1 MRFRSTLILAVV
13 GSTALLAA
21 ACGEDSDV
29 SPLQPAAP
37 RAAAPAPTVVRGPAI
52 SPGLPLAPATPQ
64 PALAVPT
71 STPTPVPEAV
81 YPITVADSNG
91 RKITFDNAPERIVA
105 FDSAVVEILFAI
117 GEWDRIVATHSFAAF
132 PPEVANIPRV
142 GGAFDMDVEAVVAL
156 EPDLVYV
163 FFPSFIDALEAAGL
177 KVLYI
182 ETLSSDFTRIAE
194 TIHLWGGIVGKP
206 AVAAEVAADFT
217 ARIEKVGQVM
227 ESVTVGPSILN
238 VLPGFWT
245 MGNDTLEGEVFDL
258 LKLNNIAGDISGY
271 AQISAEE
278 IVAQDPDYIFTDD
291 PQEVF
296 DIAAFRG
303 VSAVKSGQ
311 VLTLVG
317 DPLSVSGPRFVE
329 GIEFIAKLI
338 YPELF

>member
-1 MRFRSTLILAVV
+1 MSFRSTFVLTVIV
-13 GSTALLAA
+13 SIALLAA
-21 ACGEDSDV
+21 ACGWDRDV
-29 SPLQPAAP
+29 APQQPAAP
-37 RAAAPAPTVVRGPAI
+37 QAAAPAPTDVRGPAI
-52 SPGLPLAPATPQ
+52 SPRLSLAPATSL
-64 PALAVPT
+64 PALAAPT
-71 STPTPVPEAV
+71 FTPTPIPEV
-81 YPITVADSNG
+81 VFPMTVVDSNG
-91 RKITFDNAPERIVA
+91 RKITLDKAPKRIVA

-117 GEWDRIVATHSFAAF
+117 GEGDRIVATHSFTAF

-194 TIHLWGGIVGKP
+194 TIRLWGDIVGKP
-206 AVAAEVAADFT
+206 AAAAEVAADFT
-217 ARIEKVGQVM
+217 ARIEKVRQVM
-227 ESVTVGPSILN
+227 ESVTVGPSVLD
-238 VLPGFWT
+238 VLPDFWT
-245 MGNDTLEGEVFDL
+245 MGHDTLEGEVFDY

-291 PQEVF
+291 PQEVL
-296 DIAAFRG
+296 DIAAFKG